1 MKNVNFKNII
11 NNEVS
16 DVALMVSIFGVPTMN
31 PQRRIYF
38 DDADSSRRFVK
49 IAKKMAESRIGLTL
63 ESVSRFFNMVKSGV
77 PCDGLT
83 LNYHIEEEKDG
94 EDSFS
99 FMELPMLQHE
109 KTAGQQLSLAV

>member
-1 MKNVNFKNII
+1 MIKFENVI
-11 NNEVS
+11 NNEVAEA
-16 DVALMVSIFGVPTMN
+16 ALMVSIFGVPTMDATK
-31 PQRRIYF
+31 RIFF

-83 LNYHIEEEKDG
+83 LNYHIEKGKEEG
-94 EDSFS
+94 GDSFS
-99 FMELPMLQHE
+99 YMELPGLQHE
-109 KTAGQQLSLAV
+109 KEAGQQLSLAV